1 MLALGHFLVVE
12 CHPSYPIFILPYN
25 TVGPEETVVEDTPD
39 AERKGLLRSRVKLQ
53 IFKMCKTN

>member
-12 CHPSYPIFILPYN
+12 CHPSYPLFILPYN
-25 TVGPEETVVEDTPD
+25 TVGPEETVVEDTTD
-39 AERKGLLRSRVKLQ
+39 VERKALLKSCVKSQ